1 MVYPFMYLLIDFFF
15 FFKYY
20 STKYNNI
27 ILTPYICAYQTVHN
41 SEEAD
46 APLVGHDERGASID
60 LNPSNKEFLN
70 KRKSN
75 RVSVLS
81 RKSLTPRSLAQKT
94 ERKRK
99 RAELKKLRSS
109 LPAHDADGNPN
120 PVSIRMWNVS
130 PVIHIH
136 HHGKAFFRFIYFADR
151 ALIFSVFLF

>member
-1 MVYPFMYLLIDFFF
+1 MVYPFMYLLIDICFFNIII
-15 FFKYY
+15 YQTY
-20 STKYNNI
+20 NI
-27 ILTPYICAYQTVHN
+27 ILNALKHQTVHN

-46 APLVGHDERGASID
+46 TPLVGHHDERGASID
-60 LNPSNKEFLN
+60 LNPSDKEFLN